1 MKSFFFATTAIV
13 TFLLANIA
21 WAASDVMLEW
31 QMTETTDVIGYK
43 MYYSTDENMQNKTWH
58 EEFGT
63 PVENPALSFSTTCSN
78 VDIDPTQTTYFYI
91 AAVTT
96 DSEVASDIKTIAGI
110 SPSTLSVV
118 QNLRI
123 ISDESTPTFDSAIN
137 FQPSDAPVPS
147 GFLAD
152 SGESY
157 NATLGY
163 GWTQPPASWG
173 PRDRNNPASPDQA
186 YDTMIHVK
194 PEAVWEM
201 AINNGSYRVTICLG
215 DPSYPTGT
223 PNVQAEGHTIV
234 SGQTLL
240 SRTNRWIEE
249 SADIQ
254 VTDGRLTITYTGST
268 DPARICWIK
277 VDSL

>member
-21 WAASDVMLEW
+21 WAASDVMFEW
-31 QMTETTDVIGYK
+31 QMTETTGVIGYK

-58 EEFGT
+58 EQCNT
-63 PVENPALSFSTTCSN
+63 PVENPALSFSMTCTN
-78 VDIDPTQTTYFYI
+78 IDIDPTQTTYFYI

-96 DSEVASDIKTIAGI
+96 GSEVASDIKKITVI
-110 SPSTLSVV
+110 SIV
-118 QNLRI
+118 QGFEK
-123 ISDESTPTFDSAIN
+123 ISGENTPTFHSAIN

-147 GFLAD
+147 GFFAD
-152 SGESY
+152 SGKSY
-157 NATLGY
+157 DTTLGY
-163 GWTQPPASWG
+163 GWTQPPASFG
-173 PRDRNNPASPDQA
+173 NRDRNNPASPDQA
-186 YDTMIHVK
+186 YDTLIHIK

-223 PNVQAEGHTIV
+223 PNAQAEGHTII
-234 SGQTLL
+234 SGQTL
-240 SRTNRWIEE
+240 STSNRWIEE
-249 SADIQ
+249 NADIQ